1 MSEAES
7 EAGVRR
13 WRSRSRTPELPA
25 VVLRKDLARSI
36 RRGHP
41 WLYRDA
47 VAAPEG
53 LSNGDV
59 VEVRTRDG
67 RPIARGYWDD
77 ASPIA
82 VRILESGGPGHR
94 FAEPQQLVSER
105 LHTALDHRLDR
116 LDLAW
121 TNAFRWVHGEAD
133 LLPGIHVDFYAGTAV
148 VRFDG
153 DGARAFYDGI
163 EARLRAPA
171 GDRLGLRKVMD
182 RADRPADA
190 DQRRVLEEG
199 ATFIVDLA
207 NAQKGGLFLD
217 QRENRLRVAA
227 MAKGKSVLN
236 LFGYTGGF
244 SVHAALAGASR
255 TDTVDVAAPAIEA
268 ARRNFEANGLSIENA
283 GFYAED
289 AFEFLTRAAKRGD
302 VWDIVVSDPP
312 SFAPR
317 KDAAPA
323 ALKAYERLHRL
334 AAAVVAP
341 VGLFCASSCSSHV
354 GTQAFLDTVE
364 AGVRQA
370 GRHWRLESMH
380 GAAFDHPV
388 LEAFPEGDYLKFAIG
403 RID

>member
-1 MSEAES
+1 MTEPGGA
-7 EAGVRR
+7 AQWRLRR
-13 WRSRSRTPELPA
+13 REPDLPA

-47 VAAPEG
+47 LIAPEG
-53 LSNGDV
+53 LGDGDV

-67 RPIARGYWDD
+67 RPIARGYWDA

-94 FAEPQQLVSER
+94 FADAHELVSER
-105 LHTALDHRLDR
+105 LVAALDRRLVR
-116 LDLAW
+116 LDLMR

-133 LLPGIHVDFYAGTAV
+133 LLPGIHADYYAGAAV

-153 DGARAFYDGI
+153 EGARALYVDI
-163 EARLRAPA
+163 EECLRAAA
-171 GDRLGLRKVMD
+171 GGRIELTHVLDRED
-182 RADRPADA
+182 RSPGAVDERT
-190 DQRRVLEEG
+190 VLEDG

-227 MAKGKSVLN
+227 FAKDRTVLN

-244 SVHAALAGASR
+244 SLHAALAGASR

-268 ARRNFEANGLSIENA
+268 ARRNFAANGLSIDNA
-283 GFYAED
+283 GFYAQD
-289 AFEFLTRAAKRGD
+289 GFEFLAQAEKRGD
-302 VWDIVVSDPP
+302 RWDIVISDPP

-317 KDAAPA
+317 KDAVPS
-323 ALKAYERLHRL
+323 ALRAYERLHRL
-334 AAAVVAP
+334 AASVVKP
-341 VGLFCASSCSSHV
+341 GGLLCASSCSSHV
-354 GTQAFLDTVE
+354 GREAFLATVE

-370 GRHWRLESMH
+370 GRRWRLESVH
-380 GAAFDHPV
+380 GASFDHPV
-388 LEAFPEGDYLKFAIG
+388 IEAFPEGDYLKFAIG
-403 RID
+403 HVD